1 MICAA
6 ISLLLLMGARQ
17 AAATQDAPAPSAT
30 KPTAYDV
37 VSIRQNKSGAMN
49 SNVRFPP
56 NGLTMTNMP
65 LMQLFM
71 SAFGPRDQRSIS
83 GLPDWTGW
91 MSSTRFD
98 VVAKMD
104 ENTFA
109 AIKKLPPEEATQE
122 RKQMVEQL
130 LVDRFKLK
138 VHHEQKELPVYAL
151 VVAKGGSKLKDADPS
166 LHTSPGAEY
175 HPGRTSQ
182 KDGELS
188 GDAIGIDNLV
198 RYLSALSDRQVVNQT
213 GLTGKYDIK
222 LKWLPVQAS
231 QDNERTD
238 LDASRASIFTAVQE
252 QLGLKLES
260 TKAMTDMIVVDH
272 IEMPSEN

>member
-1 MICAA
+1 MLCATM
-6 ISLLLLMGARQ
+6 LLLFVAQ
-17 AAATQDAPAPSAT
+17 AAADKAPQGAPTPS
-30 KPTAYDV
+30 KSVAYDV
-37 VSIRQNKSGAMN
+37 VSVRQNKSGAMN
-49 SNVRFPP
+49 SGVRFPA

-98 VVAKMD
+98 VEAKMD
-104 ENTFA
+104 DDTLA
-109 AIKKLPPEEATQE
+109 ALKKLSPEEATQE
-122 RKQMVEQL
+122 RKQMIEQL

-138 VHHEQKELPVYAL
+138 VHHEMKELPVYAL
-151 VVAKGGSKLKDADPS
+151 VVAKGGSKLKEADPNV
-166 LHTSPGAEY
+166 HKSPGTEY
-175 HPGRTSQ
+175 HPGRMSH

-188 GDAIGIDNLV
+188 GDATGIDRLV
-198 RYLSALSDRQVVNQT
+198 GYLSALADRQVVDQT
-213 GLTGKYDIK
+213 GLTGKYDMT
-222 LKWLPVQAS
+222 LKWLPVRAS
-231 QDNERTD
+231 QDNESTD